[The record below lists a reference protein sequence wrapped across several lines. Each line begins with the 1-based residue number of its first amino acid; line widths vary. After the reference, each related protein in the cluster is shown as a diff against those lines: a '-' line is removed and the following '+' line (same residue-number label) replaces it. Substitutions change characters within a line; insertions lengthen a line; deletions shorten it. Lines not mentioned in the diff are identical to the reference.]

1 MTVGPVALDV
11 RKTDNFPA
19 DLAERMLAGYNRVGS
34 FWADV
39 AKPERPVIVRMG
51 TEKDLDWWRQQI
63 GHLGPMYDAI
73 VRGYETSG
81 AYSNSAN
88 SYNDGPQFSHQFTF
102 GTLIPAEAQRHAI
115 TVTVPHEFTHS
126 IQAATGGSL
135 NALPCWF
142 AEGHANVYGVAIGA
156 ESSAARVEE
165 RVRTLRREL
174 PMSGS
179 WPTTDPA
186 VMAGA
191 LKSAESK
198 NGYSC
203 PRSSYSLGMMA
214 VEALIAVHGHG
225 RVNDFMVT
233 SRGQTWVPAFT
244 AAFGLSPDAFYQ
256 AVAPYL
262 IATGSDS
269 LRS

>member
-1 MTVGPVALDV
+1 MTQKL
-11 RKTDNFPA
+11 
-19 DLAERMLAGYNRVGS
+19 
-34 FWADV
+34 
-39 AKPERPVIVRMG
+39 
-51 TEKDLDWWRQQI
+51 
-63 GHLGPMYDAI
+63 
-73 VRGYETSG
+73 TS
-81 AYSNSAN
+81 A
-88 SYNDGPQFSHQFTF
+88 
-102 GTLIPAEAQRHAI
+102 AEAKKAAAHTAVRVVV
-115 TVTVPHEFTHS
+115 VTMDTHLAS
-126 IQAATGGSL
+126 ATDR
-135 NALPCWF
+135 AMP
-142 AEGHANVYGVAIGA
+142 
-156 ESSAARVEE
+156 
-165 RVRTLRREL
+165 TLRREL

-269 LRS
+269 LGT